1 MFLNLFLYAEHLDPP
16 KMLRNPLADQILF
29 VEPLC
34 LKIFLITPIIA
45 IIWEFVTR
53 NNGMKAYYYYL
64 SKENLYLVKKMIKM
78 KVLT

>member
-1 MFLNLFLYAEHLDPP
+1 MFLNLFLYAEHLDPQN
-16 KMLRNPLADQILF
+16 MLRNPLADQILF

-34 LKIFLITPIIA
+34 LKSFLITPITA

-53 NNGMKAYYYYL
+53 NNGMQVYYYYL

-78 KVLT
+78 KVLM